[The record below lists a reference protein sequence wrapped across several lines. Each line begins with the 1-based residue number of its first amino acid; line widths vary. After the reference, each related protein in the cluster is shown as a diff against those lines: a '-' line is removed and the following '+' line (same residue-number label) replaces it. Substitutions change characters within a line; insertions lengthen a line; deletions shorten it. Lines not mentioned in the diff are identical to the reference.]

1 MTINGRTSQRYI
13 NPNIDLLI
21 ENDDWGNK
29 PFIIARDLK

>member
-13 NPNIDLLI
+13 NPNIDLLT

-29 PFIIARDLK
+29 PFIIARDFK